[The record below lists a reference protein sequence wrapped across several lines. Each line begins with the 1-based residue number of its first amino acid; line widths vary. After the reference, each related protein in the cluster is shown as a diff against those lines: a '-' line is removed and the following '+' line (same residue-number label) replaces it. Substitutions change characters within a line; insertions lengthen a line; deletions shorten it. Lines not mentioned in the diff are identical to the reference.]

1 MYKLLIIENGTYI
14 HTDVDRSVPLL
25 YSQEEIKL
33 YHQKLEEALF
43 DTVEEIEEIFTRTT
57 DNWQSIDINGIEVR
71 LDTSSRFLFE
81 IVEV

>member
-1 MYKLLIIENGTYI
+1 
-14 HTDVDRSVPLL
+14 L